1 MSLNK
6 KIQQQQDLLLKMVDM
21 MGHLRKSGCD
31 LECYTE
37 EMHAVRAAIHSAR
50 IAHGEMLRTEL
61 LIQSM

>member
-6 KIQQQQDLLLKMVDM
+6 KVQQQQDVLLKMVDM
-21 MGHLRKSGCD
+21 MGQLRKSGCE

-50 IAHGEMLRTEL
+50 IKHGEMLKGE
-61 LIQSM
+61 IK